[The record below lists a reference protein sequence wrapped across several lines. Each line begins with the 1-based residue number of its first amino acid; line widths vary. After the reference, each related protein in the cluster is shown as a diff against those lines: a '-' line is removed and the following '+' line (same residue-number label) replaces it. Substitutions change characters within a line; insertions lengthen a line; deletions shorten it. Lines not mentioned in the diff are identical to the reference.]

1 MFELPPGWFPYY
13 IEWILSFPRAPI
25 GTVSIQ
31 IWSGACA
38 TAIAAAGQGVSS
50 VLGLVQASP
59 KAQAVPAGDG
69 SQRRTAQPKKDL

>member
-1 MFELPPGWFPYY
+1 MFELPLGWFPYY

-38 TAIAAAGQGVSS
+38 TAITVAGQGLSS
-50 VLGLVQASP
+50 LQALVQTSAQDQAEPSASKP
-59 KAQAVPAGDG
+59 QQGI
-69 SQRRTAQPKKDL
+69 SQPKKEL